1 MIKTLFE
8 QFIAS
13 ETAFYVDSCHLL
25 NVTEYTVIDKN
36 MNTVMFAYVKTTF
49 PYTFKTAIEL
59 IHTDML
65 ELVGI
70 RLEPLGQ

>member
-13 ETAFYVDSCHLL
+13 ETAFHTNSCHLL
-25 NVTEYTVIDKN
+25 NVTEYTIIDEK
-36 MNTVMFAYVKTTF
+36 MKTVMFAYVKTTF

-59 IHTDML
+59 IHSDML

-70 RLEPLGQ
+70 RLEPLGV